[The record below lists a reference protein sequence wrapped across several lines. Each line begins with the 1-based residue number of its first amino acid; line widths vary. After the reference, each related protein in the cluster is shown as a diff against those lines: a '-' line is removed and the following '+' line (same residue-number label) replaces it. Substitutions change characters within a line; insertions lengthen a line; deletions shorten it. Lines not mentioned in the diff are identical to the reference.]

1 MEVAYE
7 PYKKITF
14 QSHLCYDTAEEFVKI
29 ACLANP
35 QGIPFQAR
43 FFWANGVIFRFFNH
57 MPSETLAK
65 EFLSGHII
73 FDHIEFAPM
82 PTFTR
87 ELRVQERPLA
97 IIDVLDVSKHVV
109 FGPLAAWIHENLIKK

>member
-1 MEVAYE
+1 MEVAFE

-14 QSHLCYDTAEEFVKI
+14 QSYLCFETAEEFVKI

-35 QGIPFQAR
+35 AGMPFQAR
-43 FFWANGVIFRFFNH
+43 FFWANGVIFRFFSH
-57 MPSETLAK
+57 MPSEALAK
-65 EFLSGHII
+65 EFLSGHVV

-87 ELRVQERPLA
+87 ELKVQERPLG
-97 IIDVLDVSKHVV
+97 IVDVLDVSKYVV
-109 FGPLAAWIHENLIKK
+109 FGPLTDWIHGNLIKK